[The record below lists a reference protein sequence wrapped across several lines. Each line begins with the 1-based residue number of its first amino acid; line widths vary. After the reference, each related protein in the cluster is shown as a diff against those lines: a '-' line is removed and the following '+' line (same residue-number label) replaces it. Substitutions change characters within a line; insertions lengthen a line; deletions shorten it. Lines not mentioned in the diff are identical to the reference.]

1 MRRKKAKSVRL
12 PDEQMARLE
21 ALARASGKTISEV
34 IRDAV
39 GQYIEEL
46 RQDQEFKERLNKR
59 LEEDREILE
68 RLAE

>member
-12 PDEQMARLE
+12 PGEQMARLE
-21 ALARASGKTISEV
+21 VVARASGKTISEV

-46 RQDQEFKERLNKR
+46 RRDQEFKERLAKR
-59 LEEDREILE
+59 LEEDREVLE
-68 RLAE
+68 RLAK